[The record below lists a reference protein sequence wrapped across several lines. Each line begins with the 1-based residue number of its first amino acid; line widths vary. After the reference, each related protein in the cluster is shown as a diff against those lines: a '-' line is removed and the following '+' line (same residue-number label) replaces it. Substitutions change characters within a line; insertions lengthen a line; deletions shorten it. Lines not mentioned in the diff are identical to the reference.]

1 MSGQEITV
9 TPTDGGKFMGYLAVP
24 IGGNGPGVVVIQEIF
39 GVNTVMRGITDSL
52 AAEGY
57 VALCPDLFWRQEP
70 GVQITDQTEEG
81 WARAFDLFNGFDL
94 DKGIDDLRAT
104 IKTFRRLEECT
115 GKIGAVGFCLGGRLA
130 FLTATRAGADAS
142 VSYYGVKLDEH
153 KDETVTCPCLL
164 HVATEDEFVPKEKK
178 TEVDAA
184 LHGNP
189 KVEIYY
195 YEGQKD
201 VLRVLAANISTKNRL
216 TWPANERC
224 SSSRPI

>member
-1 MSGQEITV
+1 
-9 TPTDGGKFMGYLAVP
+9 
-24 IGGNGPGVVVIQEIF
+24 VVIQEIF

-70 GVQITDQTEEG
+70 GVQLTDQTEDE

-104 IKTFRRLEECT
+104 IKTFRGLEECT
-115 GKIGAVGFCLGGRLA
+115 GKIATVGFCLGGRLA
-130 FLTATRAGADAS
+130 FLTATRTGADAS
-142 VSYYGVKLDEH
+142 VSYYGVKLDEL
-153 KDETVTCPCLL
+153 KDETVNCPCLL
-164 HVATEDEFVPKEKK
+164 HVATEDEFVPKEKQ
-178 TEVDAA
+178 TEVHAA

-195 YEGQKD
+195 YEGQKHAFARAGGNHFD
-201 VLRVLAANISTKNRL
+201 QDPADLAR
-216 TWPANERC
+216 ERTLQFFKTYL
-224 SSSRPI
+224 I